1 MAAPFSGYEMRIHV
15 RETYFVHMNPI
26 LTIKNLALSLVS
38 VGLFAVASHSA
49 SAQGVSLRTNLA
61 WDAVAEPNLGI
72 EFPIAEH
79 WSLGANAGLKA
90 WPRWLAW
97 DWNTENAT
105 HWRNFAVVPEAR
117 FYFDQVYDGLFL
129 AGDIIYTHYN
139 VGSVKFPFGL
149 YPAVRDYRLQGDFYG
164 GGLSV
169 GYSWW
174 MGPHWRIE
182 AEAGVG
188 VGYAK
193 ADKFECAHCGSQVG
207 THQGVAVVPK
217 LGVNIAYNFKRRE
230 QQKREIL
237 EMIKEQ

>member
-1 MAAPFSGYEMRIHV
+1 
-15 RETYFVHMNPI
+15 MNPN
-26 LTIKNLALSLVS
+26 LAIKSLALSLVAA
-38 VGLFAVASHSA
+38 GLFAVASHSA

-149 YPAVRDYRLQGDFYG
+149 YPAVRDYRLQGDFYA
-164 GGLSV
+164 GGLFV

-174 MGPHWRIE
+174 LGKHWRLE
-182 AEAGVG
+182 LEAGAAVG
-188 VGYAK
+188 LAQYEQYNCG
-193 ADKFECAHCGSQVG
+193 FCGSKVG
-207 THQGVAVVPK
+207 EEKRIGIAPK
-217 LGVNIAYNFKRRE
+217 LGLNIAWNPKAR
-230 QQKREIL
+230 
-237 EMIKEQ
+237 IKKKK